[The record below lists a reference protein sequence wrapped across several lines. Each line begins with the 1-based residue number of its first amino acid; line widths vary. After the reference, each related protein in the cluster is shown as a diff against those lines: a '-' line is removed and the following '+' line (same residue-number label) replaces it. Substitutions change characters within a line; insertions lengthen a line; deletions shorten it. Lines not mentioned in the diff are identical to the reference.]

1 MGGYRIV
8 HAVVV
13 GGAGAMGRVIVR
25 DLAQSSGVS
34 RVTVADLDAEGAER
48 VAAQLDGGADVVPV
62 RADVGTDSFVALLAD
77 ADVCIA
83 SVAYRLNPSI
93 AEACLQAGC
102 GYVDLGGLF
111 HVARRV
117 LGDSDRFRDAGVTGV
132 TCMGGS
138 PGITN
143 LLAVL
148 GARKLDAV
156 HAVHVRLGSFDP
168 STEGLPLPIPYSLDT
183 ILDEFS
189 LPAMAYRDGEFTEV
203 EPLGEPEEVDFPA
216 PIGRRTAVT
225 TLHSEVAT
233 FPESK
238 ALQGARQVTFKIAFE
253 QGLVERFKLL
263 AAIGLASTEPIDVG
277 GQVVRPRDV
286 LSVLGRKLPQAAGT
300 DDVECLRVVLEGER
314 EGQHASVVAESL
326 IHPDP
331 KAGLGA
337 GARDT
342 GIPPSIVA
350 QMIAKGEIAEPG
362 MFAPEDIIDPDLF
375 FDRLRERGITYRIS
389 RSRP

>member
-1 MGGYRIV
+1 
-8 HAVVV
+8 
-13 GGAGAMGRVIVR
+13 MGRVIVR
-25 DLAQSSGVS
+25 DLARSPGVS
-34 RVTVADLDAEGAER
+34 RITVADLDVEGAQD
-48 VAAQLDGGADVVPV
+48 VAAVIDGGADVQAV
-62 RADVGTDSFVALLAD
+62 RADVGAKTFVEVLRG
-77 ADVCIA
+77 ADVCVA
-83 SVAYRLNPSI
+83 SVAYRLNPLI
-93 AEACLQAGC
+93 AEACLEAGC

-117 LGDSDRFRDAGVTGV
+117 LGYSDRFRDAGVTGV

-148 GARKLDAV
+148 GARELDAV

-168 STEGLPLPIPYSLDT
+168 SVDGLPLPIPYSLDT

-189 LPAMAYRDGEFTEV
+189 LPAMAYRDGEFIEV
-203 EPLGEPEEVDFPA
+203 EPLGEPDDVDFPA

-238 ALQGARQVTFKIAFE
+238 QLKGVRDVTFKIAFE
-253 QGLVERFKLL
+253 PGLVERFKLL
-263 AAIGLASTEPIDVG
+263 AAIGLASTEPVDVG
-277 GQVVRPRDV
+277 DQVLRPRDV
-286 LSVLGRKLPQAAGT
+286 LSALGRKLPQAAGT
-300 DDVECLRVVLEGER
+300 DDVECLRVVVQGER
-314 EGQHASVVAESL
+314 DGEPSSVVAESV
-326 IHPDP
+326 IQPDQE
-331 KAGLGA
+331 AGLGA

-350 QMIAKGEIAEPG
+350 LMIAKGEIAEPG

-375 FDRLRERGITYRIS
+375 FDQLQERGITYRIS

>member
-8 HAVVV
+8 HVVVV

-25 DLAQSSGVS
+25 DLAHSPGVS
-34 RVTVADLDAEGAER
+34 RVTVADLDIEGAR
-48 VAAQLDGGADVVPV
+48 GVAEEVDGTADAVAV
-62 RADVGTDSFVALLAD
+62 RADVGRESLVDLLRD

-83 SVAYRLNPSI
+83 SVAYRLNPLI
-93 AEACLQAGC
+93 AEACLQASC

-111 HVARRV
+111 HVARKV
-117 LGDSDRFRDAGVTGV
+117 LGYSDRFRDGGLTGV

-143 LLAVL
+143 LLAAL
-148 GARKLDAV
+148 GARELDAV
-156 HAVHVRLGSFDP
+156 RAVHVRLGSFDP
-168 STEGLPLPIPYSLDT
+168 SIEGLPLPIPYSLDT

-189 LPAMAYRDGEFTEV
+189 LPAMAYRDGVFTEV
-203 EPLGEPEEVDFPA
+203 EPLGEPEDVEFPA

-238 ALQGARQVTFKIAFE
+238 QLKGVRDVTFKIAFE
-253 QGLVERFKLL
+253 PGLVERFKLL
-263 AAIGLASTEPIDVG
+263 ADVGLASADPIDVG

-286 LSVLGRKLPQAAGT
+286 LSVLGRGLPQAAGT

-314 EGQHASVVAESL
+314 DGQPSSVVAESL
-326 IHPDP
+326 IQPDSET
-331 KAGLGA
+331 GLGA

-362 MFAPEDIIDPDLF
+362 MFPPEDIVDPDLF
-375 FDRLRERGITYRIS
+375 FDRLRQRGITYEVS

>member
-1 MGGYRIV
+1 M

-13 GGAGAMGRVIVR
+13 GGAGAMGRVTVR
-25 DLAQSSGVS
+25 DLAQSAGVS
-34 RVTVADLDAEGAER
+34 RVTVADLDVEGAQR
-48 VAAQLDGGADVVPV
+48 VAAHIKGGAEVAAV
-62 RADVGTDSFVALLAD
+62 RADVGAESFVDVLRG

-83 SVAYRLNPSI
+83 SVAYRLNPLI

-111 HVARRV
+111 HVARQV
-117 LGDSDRFRDAGVTGV
+117 LGYSDRFRDAGVTGV
-132 TCMGGS
+132 TCVGGS

-148 GARKLDAV
+148 GARELDTV
-156 HAVHVRLGSFDP
+156 HAVHVRLGSYDP
-168 STEGLPLPIPYSLDT
+168 SAEGLPLPIPYSLDT

-189 LPAMAYRDGEFTEV
+189 LPGMAYRDGAFAEV

-233 FPESK
+233 FPVSK
-238 ALQGARQVTFKIAFE
+238 ALQGVQQVTFKIAFE
-253 QGLVERFKLL
+253 PGLVERFKVL

-277 GQVVRPRDV
+277 GHVVRPRDV
-286 LSVLGRKLPQAAGT
+286 LSVLGQRLPQAAGT
-300 DDVECLRVVLEGER
+300 DDVECLRVVVEGER
-314 EGQHASVVAESL
+314 DGQPTSVIAESL
-326 IHPDP
+326 IQPDAE
-331 KAGLGA
+331 AGLGA

-350 QMIAKGEIAEPG
+350 QMIANGDITERG
-362 MFAPEDIIDPDLF
+362 MFAPEDVVDPDLF
-375 FDRLRERGITYRIS
+375 FHRLQERGISYRVS